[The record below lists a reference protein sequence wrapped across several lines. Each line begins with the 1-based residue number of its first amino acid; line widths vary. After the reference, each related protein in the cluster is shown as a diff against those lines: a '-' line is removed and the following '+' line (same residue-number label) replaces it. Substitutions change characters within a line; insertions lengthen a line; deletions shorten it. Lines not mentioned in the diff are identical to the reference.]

1 MILIRVKKYLN
12 FYIKIWQVVWW
23 KKFLD
28 WHQLLCQKNSSL
40 CQRKQFMCSSCFIYL
55 KLSLLPQYLCLTDI
69 DMYLKNAQSVNF
81 VNIIMNL
88 FNTIYDI
95 HSAYDI
101 VVNRFLTYWGHEI
114 LVSKISIDIVIC
126 VWKCLIPSVFVSYA

>member
-1 MILIRVKKYLN
+1 
-12 FYIKIWQVVWW
+12 
-23 KKFLD
+23 
-28 WHQLLCQKNSSL
+28 
-40 CQRKQFMCSSCFIYL
+40 
-55 KLSLLPQYLCLTDI
+55 
-69 DMYLKNAQSVNF
+69 
-81 VNIIMNL
+81 MNL

-101 VVNRFLTYWGHEI
+101 VVNRLLTYWGHEI